1 MYENEVEIQSSI
13 SVRFTATYNRIPK
26 SKCAISSAI
35 LIVLPPLS
43 SSDHRKIRLRS
54 RVKLS
59 SLSLSLNKNRT
70 TIILSIR
77 FTLKNGSI
85 WFGQIAMQVWSGRG
99 EDAKGFLSSHLARVE
114 KALWPGIRPGVGRG
128 FPAQFG

>member
-26 SKCAISSAI
+26 SNCAISSAI
-35 LIVLPPLS
+35 LIVLPPLFS
-43 SSDHRKIRLRS
+43 YDHRKIRLRS

-59 SLSLSLNKNRT
+59 SLSLSLELNKNRT

-77 FTLKNGSI
+77 LKNRSI
-85 WFGQIAMQVWSGRG
+85 AGFGL
-99 EDAKGFLSSHLARVE
+99 AKSRCRFGVEGARTLRAFVE
-114 KALWPGIRPGVGRG
+114 AFSPRT
-128 FPAQFG
+128 